1 MDIAREQVPWIR
13 LADLGAAL
21 DGPVADAAAARLLGS
36 VPPPPLSLGR
46 SSNRLRV
53 NAHAALVR

>member
-1 MDIAREQVPWIR
+1 

-36 VPPPPLSLGR
+36 VPPPPLPLGR